1 MGGSPK
7 TFEYWPMFDQ
17 DEGTG
22 DFPISRVLES
32 TSEEIRQKLTP
43 LNEKALSFIESL
55 PVLFMTEKYT
65 DSDVEGSPDYI
76 DISIGTIANVRIE
89 KKDVHFSFK
98 TTQKIKKNTNKQ

>member
-1 MGGSPK
+1 
-7 TFEYWPMFDQ
+7 
-17 DEGTG
+17 
-22 DFPISRVLES
+22 
-32 TSEEIRQKLTP
+32 
-43 LNEKALSFIESL
+43 
-55 PVLFMTEKYT
+55 MTEKYT

>member
-1 MGGSPK
+1 MFNLIMGGSPK

-43 LNEKALSFIESL
+43 LNEKARLLSKAFQCYL
-55 PVLFMTEKYT
+55 
-65 DSDVEGSPDYI
+65 
-76 DISIGTIANVRIE
+76 
-89 KKDVHFSFK
+89 
-98 TTQKIKKNTNKQ
+98 